1 MSTTPENAADVLGT
15 PPELP
20 QGTPAAPAASPPV
33 AAPPPSTPDRAGEV
47 WDKRYH
53 IDPPTLNASGC
64 WKKGTWMRG
73 NGGRRIR
80 GLSPVGVTAGTP
92 FRKEAPAVDSTASP
106 AAPTPTQPPAVDPP
120 PTASQPPPPELTG
133 AAPPPIRDGVPVGP
147 DVGQVDLRPL
157 ESYQATAVGMV
168 DGAATVAQLT
178 MGKAWVLKPDE
189 HRGLVGAVQRVMHHY
204 QLPIVGPLLEL
215 VLVLLPII
223 GRRREDP
230 ETRQVIG
237 NLLTW
242 WRTRGKPAAPA
253 SDPYRTMPAPGSSA
267 PAPADPIPDAY
278 RDGPAPAA
286 DGVKRV
292 AWIP

>member
-1 MSTTPENAADVLGT
+1 VTTTPEPAADVLGV
-15 PPELP
+15 PPDLP
-20 QGTPAAPAASPPV
+20 QGTPAAPASQP
-33 AAPPPSTPDRAGEV
+33 AAPPPSTLDRDNKA
-47 WDKRYH
+47 WDATFH
-53 IDPPTLNASGC
+53 ENPPRLNSEGRWA
-64 WKKGTWMRG
+64 KLRG
-73 NGGRRIR
+73 NAARRAAGKPMSGVAANHSPRIR
-80 GLSPVGVTAGTP
+80 QEGDSSPQ
-92 FRKEAPAVDSTASP
+92 P
-106 AAPTPTQPPAVDPP
+106 AAPPQPPPPAVDPP

-147 DVGQVDLRPL
+147 DLGQAELRPL

-189 HRGLVGAVQRVMHHY
+189 RNGLVGAVQRVMHHY

-230 ETRQVIG
+230 ETRQVVG
-237 NLLTW
+237 NLLSW
-242 WRTRGKPAAPA
+242 WRNRGKPAAPA

-267 PAPADPIPDAY
+267 PAPAVPDAY
-278 RDGPAPAA
+278 RDAPAAPPAA
-286 DGVKRV
+286 DGVRRV